1 MATEAKEQTWK
12 VKAEDGSVFGP
23 ASMAT
28 LLAWARDG
36 RLAASHVISSDGKT
50 WTPVA
55 SHPELAMNWIA
66 EISPGKFYGPIH
78 RDALD
83 ELIRNGTIDADAP
96 QYVRTRSAEDQPARL
111 REHNASLAAQIEALR
126 ANFESQATKFEEEL
140 EASEKTITELK
151 AQLETR
157 DLEFEAERQDF
168 RAKESK
174 LQAEL
179 AKAEKRAE
187 TLSAQAQ
194 QTEGRGRTRAAD
206 AARIAELESKAS
218 ALKEALEKLRTESAE
233 AGAEARRAFR
243 ETDTALQKE
252 RADFARFRSE
262 AQASA
267 SRLKAL
273 EIREESIRK
282 LLQQAA
288 AIMSEAAPAN
298 GGGAIEDA
306 EVVNIG

>member
-36 RLAASHVISSDGKT
+36 RLAASHVISTDGQT

-83 ELIRNGTIDADAP
+83 ELVRNGTIGADAP
-96 QYVRTRSAEDQPARL
+96 QYVRTRSADDHPAHL
-111 REHNASLAAQIEALR
+111 RERNAELAAQIEALR
-126 ANFESQATKFEEEL
+126 TSFESQATKFEEEL
-140 EASEKTITELK
+140 EAAEKANADLK

-174 LQAEL
+174 MQAEL
-179 AKAEKRAE
+179 AKAEKRSE
-187 TLSAQAQ
+187 TLSAQVQ

-206 AARIAELESKAS
+206 AARIAELESKAA
-218 ALKEALEKLRTESAE
+218 ALEEALNKLRAESSEAAAE
-233 AGAEARRAFR
+233 SRRAFR

-252 RADFARFRSE
+252 RADFAHFRSE
-262 AQASA
+262 AQAGA

-288 AIMSEAAPAN
+288 AIMAESTTTN
-298 GGGAIEDA
+298 GGGSIEDA

>member
-36 RLAASHVISSDGKT
+36 RLAASHVISTDGKT

-83 ELIRNGTIDADAP
+83 ELIRNGTIGTDAP
-96 QYVRTRSAEDQPARL
+96 QYVRTRSADDHPSHL
-111 REHNASLAAQIEALR
+111 RERNAELAAQIEALR
-126 ANFESQATKFEEEL
+126 ISFEGQAMKFEEEL
-140 EASEKTITELK
+140 EAAEKATADLK

-174 LQAEL
+174 MQAEL
-179 AKAEKRAE
+179 AKAEKRSE
-187 TLSAQAQ
+187 TLSAQVQ

-206 AARIAELESKAS
+206 AARIAELESKAA
-218 ALKEALEKLRTESAE
+218 ALEEALNKLRAESSEAAAE
-233 AGAEARRAFR
+233 SRRAFR

-252 RADFARFRSE
+252 RADFAHFRAE
-262 AQASA
+262 AQAGA
-267 SRLKAL
+267 SRLKAM

-288 AIMSEAAPAN
+288 AIMAESATAN